1 MQSGTLRDMSG
12 SKPIKSVT
20 LYCAASPNVDEA
32 YLEVAHAFGAGLA
45 RTGRALI
52 YGGGAIGL
60 MGAASRG
67 CRDNGGRAVG
77 IITTRLRDAE
87 QLDLN
92 NSENI
97 VVRTM
102 RERKAMLEAWGDAL
116 VVLPGGIGTLE
127 EFFEVFVGRL
137 LGEHDKPLVLV
148 DPPDPYHPEERGY
161 YDPLLRMLEH
171 MIDSRFMKRQA
182 LELLHI
188 CHSAESAITTL
199 ESIESNGSVD
209 VATLED
215 AHPYLPV
222 STTDGD

>member
-1 MQSGTLRDMSG
+1 MSK
-12 SKPIKSVT
+12 SRSIKSVT
-20 LYCAASPNVDEA
+20 LYCAASPNVDSA
-32 YLEVAHAFGAGLA
+32 YLEVARVFGEGLA
-45 RTGRALI
+45 RTGRSLI

-60 MGAASRG
+60 MGAASKG
-67 CRDNGGRAVG
+67 CRAHGGRVVG
-77 IITTRLRDAE
+77 IITNRLRDAE
-87 QLDLN
+87 QLDHE

-116 VVLPGGIGTLE
+116 VILPGGIGTLE

-148 DPPDPYHPEERGY
+148 DPPDPFHPEERGY
-161 YDPLLRMLEH
+161 FDPLLRMLEH
-171 MIDSRFMKRQA
+171 MIDSQFMKRQA

-199 ESIESNGSVD
+199 DQIEVNGSVD
-209 VATLED
+209 VASLKD
-215 AHPYLPV
+215 AHPYLPAGG
-222 STTDGD
+222 TDV

>member
-1 MQSGTLRDMSG
+1 MEKGKQ
-12 SKPIKSVT
+12 IKSVT
-20 LYCAASPNVDEA
+20 LYCAASPNVDES
-32 YLEVAHAFGAGLA
+32 YMEVAREFGAGLA
-45 RTGRALI
+45 RGGRTLI

-67 CRDNGGRAVG
+67 SRGQGGRVVG

-87 QLDLN
+87 QLDHE

-116 VVLPGGIGTLE
+116 VILPGGIGTLE

-148 DPPDPYHPEERGY
+148 DPPDPYHPEEQGY
-161 YDPLLRMLEH
+161 FEPLLRMFEH
-171 MIDSRFMKRQA
+171 MIDSHFMKRQA
-182 LELLHI
+182 LELIHI
-188 CHSAESAITTL
+188 CRSAAEAIETL
-199 ESIESNGSVD
+199 DEIERTGSVD
-209 VATLED
+209 VSTLKD
-215 AHPYLPV
+215 AHPYLPTG
-222 STTDGD
+222 SARGE